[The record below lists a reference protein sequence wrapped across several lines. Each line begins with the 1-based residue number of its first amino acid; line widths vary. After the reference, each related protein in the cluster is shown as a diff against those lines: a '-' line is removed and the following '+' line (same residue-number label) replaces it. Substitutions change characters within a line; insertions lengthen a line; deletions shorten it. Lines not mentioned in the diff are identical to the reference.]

1 MWAFLKAIRPEASWS
16 RARWFSSFFDQ
27 RIRIARLRLSQE
39 WQASMTQR
47 RARQPGGAGLELDLV
62 TARADV
68 RRESV
73 GAEQLERVGVVVG
86 PVEADALRLL
96 LGRGGPL
103 ERDRLERA
111 LQQLVVVA
119 LGALVIEP
127 DRGSLPFAEERPFR
141 PLPVLSVGFGPVFG
155 PPKGALVIAPSA
167 ANQAQSIPTTWS

>member
-1 MWAFLKAIRPEASWS
+1 VVLVFLRAADQDRAVAVEPRKAGLDDPAASPP
-16 RARWFSSFFDQ
+16 AG
-27 RIRIARLRLSQE
+27 A
-39 WQASMTQR
+39 
-47 RARQPGGAGLELDLV
+47 AGLELDLV

-103 ERDRLERA
+103 DRERLERA

-127 DRGSLPFAEERPFR
+127 DRDSLPFAEERPFR
-141 PLPVLSVGFGPVFG
+141 PLLALSVGFGPVFG
-155 PPKGALVIAPSA
+155 PPKGAIGHCTVGCQPGPVDPDHLLSLL
-167 ANQAQSIPTTWS
+167 SL